1 MHIIGTQQRDCLRR
15 GMMMLTLV
23 LLGASCVHPHEPAL
37 QALVNDGLL
46 ATMQPFEGDAQ
57 EPATPEGRLADYQT
71 IALGNHPSLRA
82 QFERFRHS
90 VHLIAASRSLPEPKV
105 TFGVF
110 VDTMSA
116 LHGSEKARLKLEQE
130 VPWFGSLN
138 SALAAAVANSEVERR
153 TLEAQAVHLR
163 SRVGRSYWNLW
174 EVRATRVL
182 HDEHRNVLQQ
192 VAEAA
197 RARVSTGVTTLAE
210 LQLIELE
217 IVKIIDI
224 LDGMS
229 EAELRAEAQLA
240 ETLGYPERRHF
251 STIDEPGR
259 PALPKRDDEALRSL
273 ALKHPAVQT
282 LVALRGV
289 AEAEVDGAHSR
300 RYPSFVIGGEW
311 MWMEHALG
319 DELMRDD
326 AFMMALGVRVPL
338 WQGIYSERIH
348 AAEAQL
354 HAREADHQAMV
365 HRVGLKVTEAHS
377 KVRDA
382 FRRVQ
387 VYQHTLVPQS
397 EAVHA
402 SVLGA
407 YTVGRGS
414 VAETLLAHRD
424 LLELKVELE
433 SARASFERAWLEL
446 EDVAG
451 TRLEQ
456 QMPTQRGVSN
466 DG

>member
-1 MHIIGTQQRDCLRR
+1 
-15 GMMMLTLV
+15 
-23 LLGASCVHPHEPAL
+23 
-37 QALVNDGLL
+37 
-46 ATMQPFEGDAQ
+46 
-57 EPATPEGRLADYQT
+57 
-71 IALGNHPSLRA
+71 
-82 QFERFRHS
+82 
-90 VHLIAASRSLPEPKV
+90 
-105 TFGVF
+105 
-110 VDTMSA
+110 
-116 LHGSEKARLKLEQE
+116 
-130 VPWFGSLN
+130 
-138 SALAAAVANSEVERR
+138 
-153 TLEAQAVHLR
+153 
-163 SRVGRSYWNLW
+163 
-174 EVRATRVL
+174 
-182 HDEHRNVLQQ
+182 
-192 VAEAA
+192 
-197 RARVSTGVTTLAE
+197 
-210 LQLIELE
+210 
-217 IVKIIDI
+217 
-224 LDGMS
+224 
-229 EAELRAEAQLA
+229 
-240 ETLGYPERRHF
+240 
-251 STIDEPGR
+251 
-259 PALPKRDDEALRSL
+259 
-273 ALKHPAVQT
+273 
-282 LVALRGV
+282 
-289 AEAEVDGAHSR
+289 
-300 RYPSFVIGGEW
+300 
-311 MWMEHALG
+311 MWMEHAFG

-338 WQGIYSERIH
+338 WQGIYSERIN

-424 LLELKVELE
+424 LLELKVELQ